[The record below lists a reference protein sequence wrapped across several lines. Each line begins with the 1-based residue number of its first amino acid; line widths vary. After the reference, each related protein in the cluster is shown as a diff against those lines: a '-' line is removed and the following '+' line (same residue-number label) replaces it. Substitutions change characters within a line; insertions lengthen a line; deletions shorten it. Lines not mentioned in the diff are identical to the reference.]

1 MDRKRTYFTR
11 LFTALLLSASV
22 LAGCGPK
29 NFENMP
35 SGAAPLTENEKLP
48 YEEYQKNELKEQSR
62 FSEMEEQL
70 FQEQVSSCQL
80 DFHYLLRHPENYG
93 ISAAEHSF
101 APVSLEAMQENR
113 QIRHD
118 LRQKLDT
125 FTPEL
130 LTEQQ
135 KITLHILN
143 SFLNTESLSEGLEL
157 YYQPLSPTLGIQAQ
171 LPVLLC
177 EYAFYEKKDVEE
189 YLSLLENI
197 DEYYQEILSF
207 EQEKAKAGLMMSDS
221 SIDHV
226 IESCE
231 SYLLIPGNNF
241 LTDSFNQKIDQ
252 LSQLTDEEKIA
263 YKERNNQLLEESFVP
278 AYQTLI
284 DGMTALKGTG
294 TNDLGMCGYPDGK
307 KYYKYLV
314 YSNTGTSYSSVE
326 ELIAA
331 VEKTITKKLKE
342 TSSILKEH
350 PELENQLDTYHFR
363 QTEPV
368 SMLEELK
375 TMTAKDFPALPE
387 CSYTLKAVPKA
398 LELSLSPA
406 FYLTSPIDDV
416 QNNIIYINHNPQ
428 YTSESLYPTIA
439 HEGYPGHLYQNVY
452 FHSSDVSNL
461 RKILSFSGYSE
472 GWAAYVEHLSY
483 TLDNGLDSNLGKL
496 LSSNSMATLGIHAY
510 LDLAVN
516 YLGWDLEKV
525 SKYLSQFYSDPAPV
539 SKAMYETMVEN
550 PANYLSYF
558 VGAMEIQNMRQKA
571 EKSLGDDFDPTEF
584 HRFILDMGNAPYDVI
599 QPYFTS
605 WLMKQKI

>member
-1 MDRKRTYFTR
+1 
-11 LFTALLLSASV
+11 
-22 LAGCGPK
+22 
-29 NFENMP
+29 
-35 SGAAPLTENEKLP
+35 
-48 YEEYQKNELKEQSR
+48 
-62 FSEMEEQL
+62 MEEQL